1 MDIAEDPTVQDP
13 GTAPAAP
20 KTVPDPDSRR
30 LLQRHLQRL
39 GLDTTTARARDRA
52 ASGGSSALGLLDEL
66 LAAHAGTICFENLDV
81 LAHHRVPIEPDAV
94 ATELLDDQRGGYC
107 HEHAALVRQVLAAL
121 QVPSEPVLARI
132 LLRPNP
138 ELGPLT
144 HQATLAEVDGRP
156 VLVDPGFGA
165 GTPTVALPLDDPTP
179 RSTVHGWFRLV
190 PAKELR
196 EVFGLRVDNAL
207 VAAAWQVAS
216 RD

>member
-30 LLQRHLQRL
+30 LLQRYLQRL

-52 ASGGSSALGLLDEL
+52 ASGGRSALG
-66 LAAHAGTICFENLDV
+66 
-81 LAHHRVPIEPDAV
+81 
-94 ATELLDDQRGGYC
+94 LLDDQRGGYC

-196 EVFGLRVDNAL
+196 EVFGLRVDDAL